1 MILCLL
7 PLIYVLS
14 TGPAAKLG
22 QTLQARPLDHA
33 LDAIYQPIISS
44 AEKWP
49 ALDGALDWYCCDVW
63 QVK

>member
-1 MILCLL
+1 
-7 PLIYVLS
+7 VLS